1 MITNTNICL
10 KLVLF
15 ITLTNSSKLYSVS
28 CSTINEIMRTTNSS
42 IELSYC
48 NLISQ
53 NSFSRLRRR
62 SRRAFSCIQYY
73 PNSTAS
79 FQLLLQARDIE
90 LNPGPLNMSS
100 DHQHQS
106 HQKPNTISPSTVSLC
121 REMPSG
127 LKIVHWNL
135 NTIAPHPGNCKL
147 DELRLLLSNPGK
159 DCHILGITETWLNSI
174 SKILKF
180 RSLDIVSRD
189 LTVLK
194 LIYLSLNVVVVE
206 LLHI

>member
-1 MITNTNICL
+1 MKVFGDYKMITNTNICL

-15 ITLTNSSKLYSVS
+15 IILTNSSKLYSVS
-28 CSTINEIMRTTNSS
+28 CSTINEIMQTMNSS

-53 NSFSRLRRR
+53 NSFSQLRRR
-62 SRRAFSCIQYY
+62 SHRAFSRIQYY
-73 PNSTAS
+73 HV
-79 FQLLLQARDIE
+79 LLQARDIE

-106 HQKPNTISPSTVSLC
+106 HQRANTISPSTASLC

-135 NTIAPHPGNCKL
+135 SG
-147 DELRLLLSNPGK
+147 
-159 DCHILGITETWLNSI
+159 
-174 SKILKF
+174 
-180 RSLDIVSRD
+180 SLPYSGPVSFASENQF
-189 LTVLK
+189 L
-194 LIYLSLNVVVVE
+194 
-206 LLHI
+206 